1 MQFETVVGL
10 EVHIELKTR
19 TKMFCSCR
27 NEFGAPPNSHV
38 CPVCLGLP
46 GALPVPNAAALEA
59 AIRMA
64 LGLGCKIADRS
75 KFDRK
80 NYFYPDLPKGY
91 QISQLDEPIGSAGA
105 LELPGGG
112 SVRVAR
118 VQLEEDAG
126 KLQHEAGR
134 AVVDFNRAGVPLLEI
149 VSEPDLRSA
158 QDARAYWEEIRRIAL
173 YLGIT
178 DARMEEGSV
187 RADANISV
195 RPVGSGVLN
204 PRVEIKNMNSFR
216 FLERALAYEAERQAE
231 IYRQGGQVAQET
243 RGWDD
248 PRGVTFAQRSKEEA
262 QDYRYFPEP
271 DLRPFAIDPAHVAAL
286 RAALPQLPAA
296 RRSQLRALGM
306 AEEPVRLIAESQAR
320 GAYLDAAAAA
330 GADPL
335 EAGKWIT
342 GEIARLENEGRFD
355 FEAPKAA
362 PLELA
367 ELLRQVAS
375 GALTQA
381 SAKEILGALAADG
394 GSVQATAER
403 LGLVRLD
410 DRDAVRAEVR
420 AVLEENPKALE
431 DLRAGKEKAI
441 GFLVGQLMRRT
452 RGRVAPDVAKAL
464 IEEEVRG

>member
-1 MQFETVVGL
+1 MEFETVIGL
-10 EVHIELKTR
+10 EVHIELGTR

-27 NEFGAPPNSHV
+27 NEFGAPPNTHI

-64 LGLGCKIADRS
+64 LGLGCRIAERS

-91 QISQLDEPIGSAGA
+91 QISQLDEPIGAHGQV
-105 LELPGGG
+105 ELPAGGA
-112 SVRVAR
+112 VRVAR

-126 KLQHEAGR
+126 KLQHEAGT

-173 YLGIT
+173 YLGVT

-195 RPVGSGVLN
+195 RPVGSDVLN

-216 FLERALAYEAERQAE
+216 FLERALAYEAQRQAE

-248 PRGVTFAQRSKEEA
+248 PRGATYPQRSKEEA

-271 DLRPFAIDPAHVAAL
+271 DLRPFAIDAGRVQQL
-286 RAALPQLPAA
+286 RAGLPQLPAA
-296 RRSQLRALGM
+296 RRAQLLVLGV
-306 AEEPVRLIAESQAR
+306 ADEQVRLIAESQAR
-320 GAYLDAAAAA
+320 GAYFDAATAA

-335 EAGKWIT
+335 EAAKWIT
-342 GEIARLENEGRFD
+342 GELARLENEGQFD
-355 FEAPKAA
+355 FEAPKALPA
-362 PLELA
+362 ELA
-367 ELLRQVAS
+367 QLLRQIAE

-381 SAKEILGALAADG
+381 SGKQVLAVLAAEG
-394 GSVQATAER
+394 GTVLRTAER

-410 DRDAVRAEVR
+410 DRDAVRAEVQ
-420 AVLEENPKALE
+420 AVLQQEQKAVE
-431 DLRAGKEKAI
+431 DLRAGKEKAMS
-441 GFLVGQLMRRT
+441 FLVGQVMRRT
-452 RGRVAPDVAKAL
+452 RGRVAPDLARTM
-464 IEEEVRG
+464 IEEEVGR